1 VLWDAAD
8 GTYYSGYDTDSA
20 EMPPGLHKGRAGV
33 EGWHLAPI
41 PPVLPNHLI
50 TPTVYPALFA
60 LDQGIVPGDRRASV
74 SNYLL
79 TQPDPNAR
87 IMYYYYFWKQ
97 LYAADQPALDQRV
110 LDSMRQKWRAMNDWA
125 WQTSWE
131 EFDGGSK
138 AHIYGMYPGYF
149 LSAYV
154 LGVRRDAPVADKQ
167 LLIEPHLGDLT
178 KATGVVVTEF
188 GPVPVSW
195 QRDGTRWQ
203 FSLTAPAG
211 VKTLLALPFQSGH
224 DILNLDGKTVRAT
237 IHGSRLELIL
247 RAGKHQGNY

>member
-1 VLWDAAD
+1 
-8 GTYYSGYDTDSA
+8 
-20 EMPPGLHKGRAGV
+20 
-33 EGWHLAPI
+33 
-41 PPVLPNHLI
+41 
-50 TPTVYPALFA
+50 
-60 LDQGIVPGDRRASV
+60 
-74 SNYLL
+74 
-79 TQPDPNAR
+79 
-87 IMYYYYFWKQ
+87 
-97 LYAADQPALDQRV
+97 
-110 LDSMRQKWRAMNDWA
+110 MNDWA